1 MTHPLV
7 ARLRDPDPRAR
18 REACAEAAQ
27 DPSAVLLVESLCD
40 ALADGEHSVARAA
53 SDALVGIGPRDPE
66 LAQRLQPGLR
76 CASRSGRCWAAF
88 TLARLEPPALKLL
101 PVLLDGLELPN
112 RQIRWS
118 SAKLLVE
125 LGRLET
131 DVLPVLLHFVAG
143 AERPGAR
150 RMAVF
155 ALRELAPD
163 RSETAQALLAAS
175 RCEDL
180 EVRRAALSALAVV
193 FEHTAAAATRL
204 LEALANDPDP
214 VSRGLAASALG
225 ALVRR
230 EAPGSEGA
238 VGALRRAAD
247 SDPEPLVQRAARAA
261 RPESSQPSNSGSE
274 QQRGA

>member
-18 REACAEAAQ
+18 REACAEAAH
-27 DPSAVLLVESLCD
+27 DPSAVLLVESLCG
-40 ALADGEHSVARAA
+40 ALADVEHSVARAA
-53 SDALVGIGPRDPE
+53 SDALARIGPQDPE
-66 LAQRLQPGLR
+66 LVRRLQQSLR
-76 CASRSGRCWAAF
+76 DASRSARCWAAF
-88 TLARLEPPALKLL
+88 ALARLEPPALKLL
-101 PVLLDGLELPN
+101 PVLLDGLELED

-143 AERPGAR
+143 AERPRAR

-155 ALRELAPD
+155 AVRELAPD
-163 RSETAQALLAAS
+163 RPETTQALLTAS

-204 LEALANDPDP
+204 LEALVNDPDP
-214 VSRGLAASALG
+214 ASRGLAASALG

-230 EAPGSEGA
+230 KAPGSEDA
-238 VGALRRAAD
+238 EGALRRAEE
-247 SDPEPLVQRAARAA
+247 SDPEPLVQRAAHAA
-261 RPESSQPSNSGSE
+261 RPASDASSGASE
-274 QQRGA
+274 QQRVE